1 MVMAQDWHLKE
12 DMRRLVEQ
20 ISDGIT
26 YAQLVQHPK
35 AMRQAREHDNLLRL
49 WQCEKSNLNNCSTT
63 PHSYKVNIV
72 ICTADC

>member
-12 DMRRLVEQ
+12 DMRRLFEQ

-35 AMRQAREHDNLLRL
+35 AMRQAREHDHLLRL
-49 WQCEKSNLNNCSTT
+49 W
-63 PHSYKVNIV
+63 
-72 ICTADC
+72 